1 MSCQGMPP
9 GRPASCYSIWAR
21 RMRVRLRRWND
32 HLLRKHQQQQPASV
46 SLISELQ
53 QRHAGESLLEL
64 HWTFDLE
71 GCRRIQPDEWH
82 RLWAGWCNGYRW
94 WAIDDIDCMGDTVI
108 SMIST
113 ISRWYLLYRWVSTI
127 YIYIHDID
135 DNDIDNIYR
144 WNRSLYQLFRW
155 YWHRRYCMIISIIS
169 AILVISI

>member
-32 HLLRKHQQQQPASV
+32 HLLRKHQQQPASV

-82 RLWAGWCNGYRW
+82 RLWTEWCNGYRW
-94 WAIDDIDCMGDTVI
+94 WAIDDIDYMGDTVI
-108 SMIST
+108 SMISW
-113 ISRWYLLYRWVSTI
+113 ISWWYLLYRW
-127 YIYIHDID
+127 YQRYWW
-135 DNDIDNIYR
+135 YR
-144 WNRSLYQLFRW
+144 WYRW
-155 YWHRRYCMIISIIS
+155 YRWCHQYSWYFYFIIFIVFKT
-169 AILVISI
+169 VIK